1 MINNYLNFCNYL
13 YTEVMIFQS
22 KQTKEARKRINI
34 KNEGEDMLKMH
45 KLKHAVGVFRIQLD
59 KNC

>member
-34 KNEGEDMLKMH
+34 TNEGEEMLKMH

-59 KNC
+59 KNR

>member
-13 YTEVMIFQS
+13 YTEVTIFQS

-34 KNEGEDMLKMH
+34 TNEGEEMLKMH

-59 KNC
+59 KNR

>member
-34 KNEGEDMLKMH
+34 TNEGEEMLKMH
-45 KLKHAVGVFRIQLD
+45 KLKHAVGVFRIQFD
-59 KNC
+59 KNR

>member
-59 KNC
+59 KNR